1 MVKTARI
8 TLFMGILVLGLS
20 IANGISATNI
30 SPEFQR
36 SEILSGLSGVGLML
50 VSVLLTE
57 IIPQKKSKQLLNG
70 DQGLEIDEE
79 LNENIKKEL
88 AWGSHQIL
96 TSTSAATILVIF
108 KNKIILRRGILG
120 NGEFVPG
127 AICDRATQQGK
138 LISLVKTK
146 LYPGRVEFDSICED
160 LPSVIIY
167 PLRKDGLVI
176 IGGWNERCFTKS
188 DEAWIT
194 GWSDRLLE
202 TIIDNKCNF
211 NQV

>member
-1 MVKTARI
+1 
-8 TLFMGILVLGLS
+8 MGILVLALS

-50 VSVLLTE
+50 ISVLLTE
-57 IIPQKKSKQLLNG
+57 IIPQKKQKELLIG
-70 DQGLEIDEE
+70 EQGINIAED
-79 LNENIKKEL
+79 LNDNVKKEL

-120 NGEFVPG
+120 TGEFVPG
-127 AICDRATQQGK
+127 AICARATQKGE

-146 LYPGRVEFDSICED
+146 LYPGRVEFDSICEN
-160 LPSVIIY
+160 LPSILIY
-167 PLRKDGLVI
+167 PLQKDGLVI

-188 DEAWIT
+188 DESWIS

-202 TIIDNKCNF
+202 TIIEN
-211 NQV
+211 